1 MWRTLFNGLF
11 GRAAATPASR
21 DVVVLTQDGDR
32 HAREGRLHAALAA
45 YRAALAPDPA
55 ALDAQL
61 GLGNVLLDLWMPGD
75 AVAAYE
81 RALELAP
88 HSTGIRSA
96 LLFHRH
102 YLPRIDAQALFEAH
116 RQAGAQLM
124 AKAGGA
130 APLRPQPQALN
141 GRRLRIGYVSPN
153 FSRHSVGYFIEP
165 VIRHHDRE
173 RFEVFC
179 YYAHDKSDDTTARLR
194 ERADHWRDIP
204 QTDGAAFAEM
214 VRADGIDVLVDLAG
228 HSKSN
233 RLAGFAY
240 RPAPLQITW
249 LGYPDTSGLPVMD
262 ARISDAIAD
271 PAPQADA
278 FNTERV
284 WRIDGGFLCYQPPA
298 DSPPV
303 GTQINAPSAVVFGS
317 FNNIA
322 KLTAGTLRLWCAILE
337 AVPGSRLVLKSASL
351 NFSETADRVI
361 EAFEQFGIAGGRIE
375 TRGWIARREQH
386 LAQYDGIDIAL
397 DTYPYNGT
405 TTTCEALW
413 MGVPVVTRTGDTH
426 MSRVG
431 ASLLHA
437 AGLDD
442 LVTRDGTDYVETAV
456 ALAGDNARRR
466 ELRGILRSRLE
477 ASPLLDHAGFTRR
490 LERIYRD
497 ALAEVTSKE

>member
-1 MWRTLFNGLF
+1 MLRALFNRLF
-11 GRAAATPASR
+11 GGAEPASQTR
-21 DVVVLTQDGDR
+21 DVIALTQDADR
-32 HAREGRLHAALAA
+32 HAREGRLHAALGA
-45 YRAALAPDPA
+45 YRAALALDPA

-61 GLGNVLLDLWMPGD
+61 GLGNVMVDLWMPGD

-81 RALELAP
+81 RALEIAP

-96 LLFHRH
+96 VLFHRH
-102 YLPRIDAQALFEAH
+102 YAARVDAGKLFEAH

-124 AKAGGA
+124 AKAGNA
-130 APLRPQPQALN
+130 SPARPQLPPLQ

-173 RFEVFC
+173 KFEIFC

-194 ERADHWRDIP
+194 TRADHWRDIP
-204 QTDGAAFAEM
+204 QTDGAEFAQM

-233 RLAGFAY
+233 RLAGFAH

-249 LGYPDTSGLPVMD
+249 LGYPDTTGLPVMD
-262 ARISDAIAD
+262 ARITDAIAD
-271 PAPQADA
+271 PVPQSDA
-278 FNTERV
+278 FNSERLL
-284 WRIDGGFLCYQPPA
+284 RIAGGFLCYQPPS

-303 GTQINAPSAVVFGS
+303 GVNINAPSVVVFGS

-322 KLTAGTLRLWCAILE
+322 KLTAGTLRLWCEILDAI
-337 AVPGSRLVLKSASL
+337 PGSRLVLKSASL
-351 NFSETADRVI
+351 NFTETADRVI
-361 EAFEQFGIAGGRIE
+361 EAFEQFGIAGGRIDI
-375 TRGWIARREQH
+375 RGWVARREQH
-386 LAQYDGIDIAL
+386 LALYEGIDIAL

-413 MGVPVVTRTGDTH
+413 MGVPVVTRAGDTH

-442 LVTRDGTDYVETAV
+442 LVTHDGTDYVETAV
-456 ALAGDNARRR
+456 ALAGDEARRR
-466 ELRGILRSRLE
+466 ELRSILRQRLE
-477 ASPLLDHAGFTRR
+477 QSTLLDHAGFTRR
-490 LERIYRD
+490 LEQAYLV
-497 ALAEVTSKE
+497 ALTGVTSKE

>member
-1 MWRTLFNGLF
+1 MLRALFNRLF
-11 GRAAATPASR
+11 GRADALPLTR
-21 DVVVLTQDGDR
+21 DVVALTQEADR
-32 HAREGRLHAALAA
+32 HARDGRLHAALAA
-45 YRAALAPDPA
+45 YRAALALDSA

-61 GLGNVLLDLWMPGD
+61 GLGNVMVDLWMPED
-75 AVAAYE
+75 AVAAYA
-81 RALELAP
+81 RAQEIAP
-88 HSTGIRSA
+88 HSTGIASA
-96 LLFHRH
+96 VLFHRH
-102 YLPRIDAQALFEAH
+102 YLPRIDAPSLFEAH

-124 AKAGGA
+124 AKAGNA
-130 APLRPQPQALN
+130 APPRPQPQGLTQ
-141 GRRLRIGYVSPN
+141 RRLRIGYVSPN

-173 RFEVFC
+173 KFEIYC
-179 YYAHDKSDDTTARLR
+179 YYAHDKADDTTARLR
-194 ERADHWRDIP
+194 TRADHWRDIP
-204 QTDGAAFAEM
+204 QTDGAEFADM

-233 RLAGFAY
+233 RLAGFAH

-249 LGYPDTSGLPVMD
+249 LGYPDTTGLPVMD
-262 ARISDAIAD
+262 ARVTDAIAD

-278 FNTERV
+278 LNTERLL
-284 WRIDGGFLCYQPPA
+284 RINGGFLCYQPPA

-303 GTQINAPSAVVFGS
+303 GANINPPSAVVFGS

-322 KLTAGTLRLWCAILE
+322 KLTAGTLRPWCAILE

-351 NFSETADRVI
+351 NFTETADRVI
-361 EAFEQFGIAGGRIE
+361 EAFEQFGIAGARIDI
-375 TRGWIARREQH
+375 RGWVAHREQH
-386 LAQYDGIDIAL
+386 LALYDGIDIAL

-413 MGVPVVTRTGDTH
+413 MGVPVVTRAGDTH

-456 ALAGDNARRR
+456 ALAADAARRR
-466 ELRGILRSRLE
+466 ELRGILRQRLE
-477 ASPLLDHAGFTRR
+477 ASPLLDHAGFTRK
-490 LERIYRD
+490 LEQAYLD
-497 ALAEVTSKE
+497 ALAAVTSRE